1 MTEERLG
8 LRREQEEMAPVPVV
22 ERLLAQPI
30 AREEQLAPRGVP
42 DGEGEHA
49 SQSLDTGL
57 APRDVRLQ
65 DHFGVAPRAEDAP
78 LRLERRAELAKV
90 VDLAVEDDPVAPGR
104 IAHGLLARHQVDDRQ
119 PRHPEPDVVGRVD
132 SRVVG
137 SAVLE
142 EPEHRGQQ
150 LARGRSDVAG
160 DAAHLA
166 SLRPRPADAPRRS
179 ATVRRSSRARSD
191 VRAAVNR
198 PDRASARRRRS
209 AATPASARTRTSV
222 AAISGSRSGSNRRP
236 ASATTSGSAARL
248 ETATG
253 APQAIASST
262 VDPNPSSSDADTE
275 SAAPE

>member
-1 MTEERLG
+1 MTEERLR
-8 LRREQEEMAPVPVV
+8 LRGEQEEMALMPVV
-22 ERLLAQPI
+22 ERLLPQPI
-30 AREEQLAPRGVP
+30 AREEQPAPRGVP

-65 DHFGVAPRAEDAP
+65 DHLGVAPRAEGAP
-78 LRLERRAELAKV
+78 LRLERLPELAKV

-104 IAHGLLARHQVDDRQ
+104 IAHGLLPRHQIDDRQ

-132 SRVVG
+132 PRVVG
-137 SAVLE
+137 PAVLE
-142 EPEHRGQQ
+142 EPEHRGQE
-150 LARGRSDVAG
+150 LACGRPDVPG

-166 SLRPRPADAPRRS
+166 SLRPRHADAPRRS
-179 ATVRRSSRARSD
+179 ATARRSSNTRSD

-198 PDRASARRRRS
+198 PARASARWRRS
-209 AATPASARTRTSV
+209 PARAASARMRPIV
-222 AAISGSRSGSNRRP
+222 AAISGSRSGSNRSP
-236 ASATTSGSAARL
+236 ASSTTSGSAARL

-262 VDPNPSSSDADTE
+262 VDPNPSSSDADT
-275 SAAPE
+275 